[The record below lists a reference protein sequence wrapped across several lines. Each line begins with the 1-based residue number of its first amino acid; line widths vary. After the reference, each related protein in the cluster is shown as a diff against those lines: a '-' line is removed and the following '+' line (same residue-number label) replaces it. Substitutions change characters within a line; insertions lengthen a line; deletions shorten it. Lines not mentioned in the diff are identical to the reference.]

1 MQALI
6 AGGGIGGLAAALAA
20 TRAGWDVRLY
30 ERTSTFSEVGA
41 GIQLGPNVVKVL
53 HGWGLADALSAVAA
67 FPDRLEVRSAVSGD
81 TLGVLRLGDTIR
93 QRYGAPHATVH
104 RADLHGVLLEAAR
117 QALAQAQ
124 AAHAARDKKDALDL
138 ALRATVDAD
147 LARARSLEAVAT
159 AEVAQRKAE
168 IADLQRQ
175 IGAEGGR

>member
-1 MQALI
+1 MAARTPQRHGTPMTVSFSHFRWPLHVM
-6 AGGGIGGLAAALAA
+6 AAAVATLALA
-20 TRAGWDVRLY
+20 GEPARAQSAAPPELEAAVQAVQRAD
-30 ERTSTFSEVGA
+30 
-41 GIQLGPNVVKVL
+41 Q
-53 HGWGLADALSAVAA
+53 ADA
-67 FPDRLEVRSAVSGD
+67 D
-81 TLGVLRLGDTIR
+81 
-93 QRYGAPHATVH
+93 QYAPQP
-104 RADLHGVLLEAAR
+104 LEAAR